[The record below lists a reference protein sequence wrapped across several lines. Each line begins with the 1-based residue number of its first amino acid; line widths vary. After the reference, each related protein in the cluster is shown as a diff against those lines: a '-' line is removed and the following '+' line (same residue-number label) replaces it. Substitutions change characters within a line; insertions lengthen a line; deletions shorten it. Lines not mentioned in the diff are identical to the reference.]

1 MLLIFDKV
9 RDRVSTGLIALSEKM
24 GHNPNNGY
32 LKKTDKI
39 SALVPFKKAAVA
51 CAALGRMIGLTRADC
66 FYKCEYNLDEI
77 KRASETDSV
86 LRVVIKKYT
95 ELFMKSGYTF
105 KGPNDEA
112 IRYLE
117 GRLRLMSFMSNNS
130 FELLMRETAYD
141 LVKFSN
147 AFWVKSRIDHIPA
160 MKAKGIVKSG
170 KAVGGYFRI
179 DPDTMRIQFDDKGDI
194 KGYKQIVEGN
204 REKKFAKEDII
215 HFTFDRDPGSVWGVP
230 RWIAALE
237 DVRAVRK
244 VESFALTMASRYAIP
259 MLHAKVGLDHDGMG
273 GTKKEVDDVCRVIEK
288 TPTDGVLATTERV
301 HLEAVGIQGSALDL
315 APLLNYLENREFSG
329 LEVSASMMGR
339 GGSKQ
344 DADSMEEQVHN
355 AVKDMQATFAIQF
368 QHHVIPEILLEGGFN
383 PIVNDGDIV
392 TLEFNEINLDTK
404 VKKENHAI
412 NKFQSNAITL
422 QELRSE
428 LGYKNDEVD
437 ISQLYANIIEQ
448 TNTLEQID
456 ANAAHAMELAQF
468 NQDGAEKLAR
478 LNAKLSPSTGNG
490 GSGSSSAKASSGGS
504 SYTKKNTGNGKTK
517 KSGKQNGA
525 VKATDSPSN
534 QHGTYS
540 AKIKESELTIALGEE
555 LKDDGSNIGTIK
567 DRLTLAAH
575 DMMREGAL
583 AGRQY
588 AMDSIEPS
596 VKHEKPTVAQESETI
611 SNFIN
616 SNLTQFFMDIKKPS
630 SNIGAERRLKEAYS
644 KQKYRLDY
652 MMDFVYRKSYWYAF
666 CKECAVNG
674 ISEVQV
680 QTKDDSTHEAEHR
693 FQWINT
699 SEFSLKDIPG
709 YSTGCQC
716 TLAILK

>member
-9 RDRVSTGLIALSEKM
+9 RDRISTGLVTLSEKM
-24 GHNPNNGY
+24 VHNPNNGY
-32 LKKTDKI
+32 RGKI
-39 SALVPFKKAAVA
+39 NDIISISPFQKVAVA
-51 CAALGRMIGLTRADC
+51 CAALGRMVGLSRVDC
-66 FYKCEYNLDEI
+66 FYDCQYNLKEI
-77 KRASETDSV
+77 KQATETDSI
-86 LRVVIKKYT
+86 LRVVVKKYT

-105 KGPNDEA
+105 KGANDEA
-112 IRYLE
+112 VRYLE
-117 GRLRLMSFMSNNS
+117 SRIRLMSFMSNNS

-141 LVKFSN
+141 LVRFSN
-147 AFWVKSRIDHIPA
+147 AFWVKSRVDHIPA
-160 MKAKGIVKSG
+160 VKAKGIVKSG
-170 KAVGGYFRI
+170 KAVGGYFRV
-179 DPDTMRIQFDDKGDI
+179 DPDTMYIQFNDKGEI
-194 KGYKQIVEGN
+194 KGYKQVVEGN
-204 REKKFAKEDII
+204 REKKFAKEDVI

-237 DVRAVRK
+237 DIRAVRK
-244 VESFALTMASRYAIP
+244 TESLALTMASRYAIP

-301 HLEAVGIQGSALDL
+301 KLEAIGIQGSAMDL
-315 APLLNYLENREFSG
+315 SPTLNYLENREFSG

-355 AVKDMQATFAIQF
+355 AVKDMQATFSIQF
-368 QHHVIPEILLEGGFN
+368 KHHVIPELLLEGGFN
-383 PIVNDGDIV
+383 PILNDEDIV
-392 TLEFNEINLDTK
+392 DLEFNEINLDTK
-404 VKKENHAI
+404 VKKENHII
-412 NKFQSNAITL
+412 NLFQSNAITFS
-422 QELRSE
+422 EMRSM
-428 LGYKNDEVD
+428 LGFKNDDVD
-437 ISQLYANIIEQ
+437 MSQLYSNLIEQ
-448 TNTLEQID
+448 ANTLEQID
-456 ANAAHAMELAQF
+456 ANAANAMELAQF
-468 NQDGAEKLAR
+468 NQEGAEKLAR
-478 LNAKLSPSTGNG
+478 LNAQLSPTPTST
-490 GSGSSSAKASSGGS
+490 SSSTSSADKSKGK
-504 SYTKKNTGNGKTK
+504 SYAKKNTGNGKTK
-517 KSGKQNGA
+517 KSGKQNGT

-540 AKIKESELTIALGEE
+540 AKIKESELTTTLGDE
-555 LKDDGSNIGTIK
+555 LKEDGSNISNVK
-567 DRLTLAAH
+567 DKLTLVAQG
-575 DMMREGAL
+575 MMREGAL
-583 AGRQY
+583 AGRLH
-588 AMDSIEPS
+588 ALDSIEPT
-596 VKHEKPTVAQESETI
+596 VKHKKPKIAQESETI

-666 CKECAVNG
+666 CKECAANG

-680 QTKDDSTHEAEHR
+680 QTKDDSKHSEDHR
-693 FQWINT
+693 FKWINT
-699 SEFSLKDIPG
+699 SDFSLSEIPG